1 MIAARSPRVS
11 SRKDPK
17 QARSNLLVEAVL
29 DAAVQV
35 LTKEGAQRFTTAR
48 VAERAGVS
56 VGSLY
61 QYFPNKAAILFRL
74 QSDEWQRTSALLRSI
89 LEDVSAAPIE
99 RIRHLIHAFIQSE
112 CEEAAIRTAL
122 SDAAPLYR
130 DAPEAIEAKRENA
143 QLFRS
148 FMREA
153 LPRVPEKERILA
165 GDLIKMTL
173 SEVGSSFSETPR
185 TEQEITDWSA
195 ALADMLCAYLER
207 LNAQASVD
215 SSDFPRIGYVIIV
228 TSNRRLSV
236 FDGVAPNGWTG
247 GVKVPSGSS

>member
-1 MIAARSPRVS
+1 MPLGRNASIA
-11 SRKDPK
+11 SRKSPK
-17 QARSNLLVEAVL
+17 QARSNQLVEAVL

-35 LTKEGAQRFTTAR
+35 LMKEGAQRFTTAR

-89 LEDVSAAPIE
+89 LEDQATSPTD
-99 RIRHLIHAFIQSE
+99 RLRRLIHAFIQSE

-130 DAPEAIEAKRENA
+130 DAPEAIEAKKENA
-143 QLFRS
+143 QIFRT
-148 FMREA
+148 FLREA
-153 LPRVPEKERILA
+153 LPGVADDVRMLA

-173 SEVGSSFSETPR
+173 SGVGSSFSETPR
-185 TEQEITDWSA
+185 TEAEIAAWSE
-195 ALADMLCAYLER
+195 ALADMLCAYLGR
-207 LNAQASVD
+207 LITQAPA
-215 SSDFPRIGYVIIV
+215 SSARPCR
-228 TSNRRLSV
+228 
-236 FDGVAPNGWTG
+236 
-247 GVKVPSGSS
+247 

>member
-1 MIAARSPRVS
+1 MPLGRNASIA
-11 SRKDPK
+11 SRKSPK
-17 QARSNLLVEAVL
+17 QARSNQLVEAVL

-35 LTKEGAQRFTTAR
+35 LMKEGAQRFTTAR

-89 LEDVSAAPIE
+89 LEDQATSPTD
-99 RIRHLIHAFIQSE
+99 RLRRLIHAFIQSE

-130 DAPEAIEAKRENA
+130 DAPEAIEAKKENA
-143 QLFRS
+143 QIFRT
-148 FMREA
+148 FLREA
-153 LPRVPEKERILA
+153 LPGVADDVRMLA

-173 SEVGSSFSETPR
+173 SGVGSSFSETPR
-185 TEQEITDWSA
+185 TEAEIVDWSD

-207 LNAQASVD
+207 LTTQP
-215 SSDFPRIGYVIIV
+215 SSWP
-228 TSNRRLSV
+228 T
-236 FDGVAPNGWTG
+236 
-247 GVKVPSGSS
+247 